1 MAKQRRHLY
10 GQRAAGFL
18 RLVRGVP
25 QERILC
31 VSIDVHKYYH
41 RVTIVNGYREIVVPS
56 FQIDVF
62 RSGFE
67 ELCSVIDHA
76 VETTQAQVLFV
87 GMEPTGHYFENLAR
101 HLRERYPLVRLV
113 NSFAVKENRHQ
124 HMQRAMKDDDL
135 DLASIG
141 DLVLRNACF
150 PYQPLQGHYLQLQ
163 EWVRYRGI
171 RVKMRT
177 SLINQITVHLDRVF
191 PGLVRPQRAGRGDHP
206 ALFAN
211 LWLND
216 TAQHLI
222 RVCPNPRELASMSP
236 EQLVEMYHTRGWR
249 MGVKTA
255 RRIIDFAGQVL
266 LPDAE
271 TIAVRLPL
279 LETDLQLLDSVNQV
293 IAQAEEQI
301 AERLAHTKGQI
312 LTQVKGIGTLL
323 AASYVAGIGN
333 PGDYEQAGQV
343 FKRSGLVSGRNDS
356 GLHQKGGAGH
366 RVTKEGDTHLRS
378 ALIQLTRSLCL
389 WQPYCGKY
397 CLGLEQRGKHP
408 GVAIVATAR
417 RTNGLLFALMRD
429 QSTFSPEGRHE
440 KATADIGPCEGIP
453 AQTEL
458 IDCRQSLG

>member
-10 GQRAAGFL
+10 GQRAVEFL
-18 RLVRGVP
+18 KLVRGVP

-41 RVTIVNGYREIVVPS
+41 QVTVVNGYREIVVPS

-67 ELCSVIDHA
+67 GLCLVIDHA
-76 VETTQAQVLFV
+76 VETVQAQVLFV

-124 HMQRAMKDDDL
+124 HMQRSLKDDDL
-135 DLASIG
+135 DLASIA

-163 EWVRYRGI
+163 EWVRFRASK
-171 RVKMRT
+171 VKMRT
-177 SLINQITVHLDRVF
+177 SLINQITAHLDRVF
-191 PGLVRPQRAGRGDHP
+191 PGLVRPQQAGLGDQP

-211 LWLND
+211 FWQND
-216 TAQHLI
+216 AAQHLI
-222 RVCPNPRELASMSP
+222 RLCPNPRELAQMSP
-236 EQLVEMYHTRGWR
+236 QHLVDLYHARGWR
-249 MGVKTA
+249 MGPKTA
-255 RRIIDFAGQVL
+255 RRIIDFASQVL
-266 LPDAE
+266 HPDAE
-271 TIAVRLPL
+271 AVAARLPL
-279 LETDLQLLDSVNQV
+279 LEADLQLLDSVSQA
-293 IAQAEEQI
+293 IATAEEKI
-301 AERLAHTKGQI
+301 AEHLAQTKGQI

-333 PGDYEQAGQV
+333 PEHYEHAGQV
-343 FKRSGLVSGRNDS
+343 FRRSGLISGRNDS

-366 RVTKEGDTHLRS
+366 RITKEGDAHLRS

-397 CLGLEQRGKHP
+397 CLELERRGKHP

-417 RTNGLLFALMRD
+417 RSNGIVFALMRD
-429 QSTFSPEGRHE
+429 QSVFSPEANPKE
-440 KATADIGPCEGIP
+440 ATADIGSYEAVP

-458 IDCRQSLG
+458 IGCRQT